1 MKNLTLF
8 DPQITQITQIFQ
20 GKALPD
26 ESAKS
31 AQSVD
36 S

>member
-8 DPQITQITQIFQ
+8 DPQITQIFQ